1 MKTNQI
7 LNSYL
12 LFLQSIACTDV
23 YRCQC
28 LQLVR
33 KTPYPGAGLHSR
45 QSHSNKYFLQA
56 HMKISCWSTGAGR
69 RATRAASELVQ
80 AVDKAAYLCRIKK
93 QLTSYLCKSTAVLIA
108 ATVLVK
114 NTKSPPVTLPMKQG
128 PQKFC
133 PSLYQERH
141 LGSDRQVLLCRM
153 ALATF
158 TSYVKVSF
166 QVTHLWS
173 LWFSLVITI
182 M

>member
-1 MKTNQI
+1 M
-7 LNSYL
+7 LDSFL
-12 LFLQSIACTDV
+12 LFLQSIAFTDV
-23 YRCQC
+23 YWCQC

-33 KTPYPGAGLHSR
+33 KTLKPGAGLRSR
-45 QSHSNKYFLQA
+45 PYHSNKLFPQV
-56 HMKISCWSTGAGR
+56 HMKMSCWSKGTGR
-69 RATRAASELVQ
+69 RATMAASQLVQ

-108 ATVLVK
+108 ATARVK
-114 NTKSPPVTLPMKQG
+114 NTKSLAVTLPLKQG

-133 PSLYQERH
+133 PSLYQEWH
-141 LGSDRQVLLCRM
+141 LGTARQVLLCRM

-166 QVTHLWS
+166 QVTHPWS

-182 M
+182 T